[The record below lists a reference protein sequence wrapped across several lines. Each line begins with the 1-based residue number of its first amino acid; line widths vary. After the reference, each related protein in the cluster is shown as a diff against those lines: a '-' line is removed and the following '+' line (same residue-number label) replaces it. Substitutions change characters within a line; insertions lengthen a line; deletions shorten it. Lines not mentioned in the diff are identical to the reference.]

1 MDLPGVIDEMIE
13 YRQSVCQEY
22 ALTINHQHCIGCS
35 LVLDFMQKEHP
46 NMVYGSV
53 DQWVIES
60 AFCARHEREIF
71 IDFLKTK
78 GIK

>member
-1 MDLPGVIDEMIE
+1 MDLASLMDEMIA
-13 YRQSVCQEY
+13 YRQSICTEY

-46 NMVYGSV
+46 GTVYGSV

-71 IDFLKTK
+71 CDFLKTK
-78 GIK
+78 GL